1 MKREM
6 IEKIIN
12 IVKEFNEEHEWTDEY
27 SFLSDLK
34 EKCKKV
40 KIKYEYLDKYNVDI
54 KISNISSEDF
64 ITLDSRYAD
73 INIYRVKGTKKS
85 GSYILNSEKQPN
97 NELLMRYGHPTGPYI
112 FGGHSWEGDS
122 YYDSELF
129 EKYFDELKSYG
140 YSYIDEVNHH
150 IYYTIENGMKLYK
163 NYESIC
169 KKYQNI
175 FNEGFKK
182 HKLNKLKEQMEELEK
197 SDK

>member
-34 EKCKKV
+34 EKCKKS

-64 ITLDSRYAD
+64 IKLDSRYAD
-73 INIYRVKGTKKS
+73 INIYRVKGTEKS

-97 NELLMRYGHPTGPYI
+97 NELLMCYDHPTGPYI
-112 FGGHSWEGDS
+112 FGGHSWGGDS

-175 FNEGFKK
+175 FNESFKK